1 MLVHCR
7 LTLSSRSLV
16 GMRGRRL
23 RRKGRGRDFEIKVLD
38 NETARLEPRLYK
50 VVIGKNT
57 FSFLS
62 ILTLW
67 SFLFSEQQCVKQK
80 RPFLPVQLSRE

>member
-1 MLVHCR
+1 M
-7 LTLSSRSLV
+7 SLV

-23 RRKGRGRDFEIKVLD
+23 RRKGRGRDFEIKVLG
-38 NETARLEPRLYK
+38 NETVKLDPRLHK
-50 VVIGKNT
+50 LVIGKKY
-57 FSFLS
+57 FP

-80 RPFLPVQLSRE
+80 RPFLSVKLSRE